1 MESNMR
7 LDETR
12 ETDVGRW
19 KLFFRCRIFSVKINS
34 RKDFMDVYFGKLISA
49 CFLSC

>member
-12 ETDVGRW
+12 ETDAGRR
-19 KLFFRCRIFSVKINS
+19 KVFLDGVFYMEKI
-34 RKDFMDVYFGKLISA
+34 GEE
-49 CFLSC
+49 